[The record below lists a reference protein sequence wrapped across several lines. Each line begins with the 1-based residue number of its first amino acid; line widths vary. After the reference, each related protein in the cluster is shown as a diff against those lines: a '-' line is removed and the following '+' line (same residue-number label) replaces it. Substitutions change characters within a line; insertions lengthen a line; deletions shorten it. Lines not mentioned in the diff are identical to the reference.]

1 MDDNDAKYCNEH
13 TKFLEENSEDITKLL
28 WQQLIVVKSL
38 LGTINDTLADMECK
52 QEKVE
57 KGLIQIES
65 FSESVMSENQE
76 KFNLVVAKIT
86 AEGHIAKV
94 REAVNMLQYPLD
106 ILLEIKI
113 NTKKWMML
121 PP

>member
-1 MDDNDAKYCNEH
+1 
-13 TKFLEENSEDITKLL
+13 
-28 WQQLIVVKSL
+28 
-38 LGTINDTLADMECK
+38 MECK